1 MSLLN
6 GQIQNPELNQLK
18 LIEEMQR
25 VLEMPAQVAGF
36 LYTRWRDSFEALHG
50 DPATRPQKLQILGT
64 NAVELFQLNGALTQ
78 FMIGQLTGK
87 RDDLVAEIGAR
98 LATLPQFNF
107 NADGTVT
114 EVTPE
119 PTPEPTPE

>member
-6 GQIQNPELNQLK
+6 GQIENTELNQLK
-18 LIEEMQR
+18 LIEEMKQ
-25 VLEMPAQVAGF
+25 VLEMPAQIVGF
-36 LYTRWRDSFEALHG
+36 LYTRWRDSFESLHG

-64 NAVELFQLNGALTQ
+64 NAVELFQLNSALTQ

-114 EVTPE
+114 EVVPE
-119 PTPEPTPE
+119 PTPEPTP

>member
-6 GQIQNPELNQLK
+6 GQIENTELNQLK
-18 LIEEMQR
+18 LIEEMKR

-64 NAVELFQLNGALTQ
+64 NAVELFQLNSALTQ

-87 RDDLVAEIGAR
+87 RDDLVHEINIR

-114 EVTPE
+114 EIVPE
-119 PTPEPTPE
+119 PTPE

>member
-6 GQIQNPELNQLK
+6 GQIENTELNQLK
-18 LIEEMQR
+18 LIEEMKQ
-25 VLEMPAQVAGF
+25 VLEMPAQIVGF

-64 NAVELFQLNGALTQ
+64 NAVELFQLNSALTQ

-114 EVTPE
+114 EVVPE
-119 PTPEPTPE
+119 PTPEPTP

>member
-6 GQIQNPELNQLK
+6 SQIQNSELILGQLIQQMK
-18 LIEEMQR
+18 Q
-25 VLEMPAQVAGF
+25 VLEMPSRMVEF
-36 LYTRWRDSFEALHG
+36 LYINWSQSFEALHG
-50 DPATRPQKLQILGT
+50 DPSLRPQKLQILGT

-107 NADGTVT
+107 NPDGTVT

-119 PTPEPTPE
+119 PMPE

>member
-6 GQIQNPELNQLK
+6 GQIENPELAHAE
-18 LIEEMQR
+18 LIQQMKQ
-25 VLEMPAQVAGF
+25 VLEMPMQMVGF

-64 NAVELFQLNGALTQ
+64 NAVELFQLNAALTQ
-78 FMIGQLTGK
+78 FMINQLSGK

-107 NADGTVT
+107 NPDGTVT
-114 EVTPE
+114 EVAPDPAPS
-119 PTPEPTPE
+119 PTE

>member
-18 LIEEMQR
+18 LIEEMKL
-25 VLEMPAQVAGF
+25 VLEMPAQVTLF

-87 RDDLVAEIGAR
+87 RDDLVHEINIR

-114 EVTPE
+114 EADPE
-119 PTPEPTPE
+119 PTTPE

>member
-6 GQIQNPELNQLK
+6 NGIQNPELYQLK
-18 LIEEMQR
+18 LIEQMHQ
-25 VLEMPAQVAGF
+25 VLEMPAQLAGF

-64 NAVELFQLNGALTQ
+64 NGVELFQLNGALTQ

-87 RDDLVAEIGAR
+87 RDDLVQEINMR

-107 NADGTVT
+107 NVDGTVT
-114 EVTPE
+114 EVMPE
-119 PTPEPTPE
+119 PTPE

>member
-6 GQIQNPELNQLK
+6 NQIENLQLINAELILQMKQL
-18 LIEEMQR
+18 
-25 VLEMPAQVAGF
+25 VEMPSQMVGF

-64 NAVELFQLNGALTQ
+64 NAVELFQLNAALTQ
-78 FMIGQLTGK
+78 FMISQLTGK
-87 RDDLVAEIGAR
+87 RDDLVAEINAR

-107 NADGTVT
+107 NPNGTVT
-114 EVTPE
+114 EVVPGSTPS
-119 PTPEPTPE
+119 PTE

>member
-6 GQIQNPELNQLK
+6 GQIENSELNQLK
-18 LIEEMQR
+18 LIEQMKQ
-25 VLEMPAQVAGF
+25 VLEMPSQMVGF

-64 NAVELFQLNGALTQ
+64 NAVELFQLNAALTQ
-78 FMIGQLTGK
+78 FMIGQLSGK

-107 NADGTVT
+107 NPDGTVT
-114 EVTPE
+114 EVAPD
-119 PTPEPTPE
+119 PTPSPTE